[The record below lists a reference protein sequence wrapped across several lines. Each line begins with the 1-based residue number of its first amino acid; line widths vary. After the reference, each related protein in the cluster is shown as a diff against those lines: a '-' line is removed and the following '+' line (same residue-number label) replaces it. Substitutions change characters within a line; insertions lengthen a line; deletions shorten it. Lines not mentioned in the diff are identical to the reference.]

1 MPIFCKRHWLDW
13 TEYLLLL
20 CTGVGTTAAVVS
32 HNAVFAIAP
41 LFLLAG
47 CNLANRQRLQQ
58 TTLAQTSSSL
68 AATEANVAQRLVQVE
83 TQVQDSPS
91 SEAFHQFQQA
101 IIHRNQHILSDAM
114 QRVEDLQQ
122 QVQRCLWEIEHLD
135 FSHIHNETNHLQDR
149 YSQLEWSIKQIHSR
163 LHQIP
168 APSRLEHLE
177 SILTQ
182 LQMETVQIR
191 VGLES
196 VSHETR
202 STIHPLQDQITA
214 LELQLKRLMRTTDLT
229 MVQQEVAEIIKSL
242 TDLVP
247 KKDFLG
253 LTHQFENLQLQQHD
267 LQQAIAMLNEKLR
280 LVDVVGSQSAQFD
293 SLQAEIAQLQT
304 QIDGLMQQAQSG
316 SEQAIVQTVMR
327 QIIHHLP
334 TALDM
339 AALQQQV
346 QVLSSRMDDTEAAL
360 LNTQQQVAQSNRHQL
375 LFDFSTAA
383 DRSGAPSSAPS
394 SGQASQQASQHQALS
409 SLLAQ
414 AQKQVLLVWPWSD
427 QEELDGG
434 LINQLEQL
442 LERQVQVEIG
452 WCHRGDRR
460 EGRWLAP
467 IQQQWKTYPRH
478 RQHLQAMLNQLLP
491 LKQRYAE
498 RFRFKVL
505 GTDENFLV
513 CDRTL
518 AVVGLHSILTQTAVI
533 PTVGMKLQT
542 TDPAVV
548 QRLIQRFYHSQIDN
562 EDAAAFFNRGV
573 TRYDLG
579 DQAGAI
585 ADFTQVIRL
594 YPQDAIAYNNRGLAH
609 YDLGNFAQALAD
621 LSQAIQCQP
630 YQIVPY
636 CNQGK
641 IQMEQGNWTAALNS
655 FDAVIEMK
663 PDSPIAW
670 FYRGRIYQQQGHLSS
685 AIADISRAISQ
696 TPDQAFLYC
705 YRSAIYQHLGRVGD
719 AIADLEQAANCFLAQ
734 QDEVNA
740 ARIHRALEQLK
751 HKASLRPLPSFMPHV
766 PQAKS
771 RSKVINS

>member
-1 MPIFCKRHWLDW
+1 MPIFRKRHWLDW

-20 CTGVGTTAAVVS
+20 GTGVGTTAAVVS
-32 HNAVFAIAP
+32 QNVVFAIAP
-41 LFLLAG
+41 LSLLAG
-47 CNLANRQRLQQ
+47 CNIANRQRLQQ
-58 TTLAQTSSSL
+58 RTLTQTSSSL

-83 TQVQDSPS
+83 AQVQDSPS

-101 IIHRNQHILSDAM
+101 VIHRNQHLLSDAM
-114 QRVEDLQQ
+114 HRVEDLQQ
-122 QVQRCLWEIEHLD
+122 QVQRCLWEINHLD
-135 FSHIHNETNHLQDR
+135 FSHIHHETNHLQDR

-177 SILTQ
+177 SVLTQ

-202 STIHPLQDQITA
+202 NTIHPLQDQITA

-293 SLQAEIAQLQT
+293 KLQADVAQLQT
-304 QIDGLMQQAQSG
+304 QLDGLMQQAQSG

-346 QVLSSRMDDTEAAL
+346 QVLSSRMDDTEAEL
-360 LNTQQQVAQSNRHQL
+360 LNTKQQFAQTHHHQL
-375 LFDFSTAA
+375 LFDFSIATNEAEA
-383 DRSGAPSSAPS
+383 DPSTQSTS
-394 SGQASQQASQHQALS
+394 NQTLS

-427 QEELDGG
+427 QEELDDS
-434 LINQLEQL
+434 LISQLEQL

-467 IQQQWKTYPRH
+467 IQQQWRTYPRH
-478 RQHLQAMLNQLLP
+478 RQHLQSMLNQLLP
-491 LKQRYAE
+491 LKQRYAD

-518 AVVGLHSILTQTAVI
+518 AVLGLHSILTRTSVI

-542 TDPAVV
+542 TNPTVV
-548 QRLIQRFYHSQIDN
+548 QRLIQRFYHSQIDH

-585 ADFTQVIRL
+585 ADFSQVIRL
-594 YPQDAIAYNNRGLAH
+594 YPQDAVAYNNRGLAH

-621 LSQAIQCQP
+621 LNQAIQCQP

-641 IQMEQGNWTAALNS
+641 IQMEQGNWAAALTS
-655 FDAVIEMK
+655 FAAAIEMN
-663 PDSPIAW
+663 SNSAIAW
-670 FYRGRIYQQQGHLSS
+670 FYRSRIYQQQGHFSS

-696 TPDQAFLYC
+696 APDQAFLYC
-705 YRSAIYQHLGRVGD
+705 YRSAIYQQVSRMGD
-719 AIADLEQAANCFLAQ
+719 AIADLEHAVDCFVAQ

-740 ARIHRALEQLK
+740 ARIHRTLNHLRQQVSR
-751 HKASLRPLPSFMPHV
+751 HPLRPRAPH
-766 PQAKS
+766 AKP
-771 RSKVINS
+771 RSKVTNS

>member
-1 MPIFCKRHWLDW
+1 MLIFRKRHWLDW
-13 TEYLLLL
+13 TEYILLF
-20 CTGVGTTAAVVS
+20 CTGVGTTAAVAL
-32 HNAVFAIAP
+32 HNLVFAIAP
-41 LFLLAG
+41 LALLAG
-47 CNLANRQRLQQ
+47 CNIVNRQRLQQ
-58 TTLAQTSSSL
+58 ATLAQTSSSL
-68 AATEANVAQRLVQVE
+68 AVTEANVTQRLVQVE

-101 IIHRNQHILSDAM
+101 VIHRNQQILSDAM
-114 QRVEDLQQ
+114 HRVEDVQQ
-122 QVQRCLWEIEHLD
+122 QVQRCLWEIDHLD
-135 FSHIHNETNHLQDR
+135 FSHIHHETSNLQDR
-149 YSQLEWSIKQIHSR
+149 YSHLEWNIKQIHSR

-202 STIHPLQDQITA
+202 NTIHPLQDQITT

-280 LVDVVGSQSAQFD
+280 LVNVVGSQSAQFD

-304 QIDGLMQQAQSG
+304 QLNGLMQQAQSS

-346 QVLSSRMDDTEAAL
+346 QVLSSRVDDTEAAL
-360 LNTQQQVAQSNRHQL
+360 LNTQQQVAQSNQHQL
-375 LFDFSTAA
+375 LFDFSSVA
-383 DRSGAPSSAPS
+383 DRAGADASSH
-394 SGQASQQASQHQALS
+394 ASRQLS
-409 SLLAQ
+409 PNQTLRSLLAQ
-414 AQKQVLLVWPWSD
+414 AQKQVLLVWPWFD
-427 QEELDGG
+427 QEDLDDG
-434 LINQLEQL
+434 LISQLEQL

-467 IQQQWKTYPRH
+467 IQQQWQTYPRH
-478 RQHLQAMLNQLLP
+478 RRHLQSMLNQLLP
-491 LKQRYAE
+491 LKQRYAD

-518 AVVGLHSILTQTAVI
+518 AILGLHSILTQTAVI

-542 TDPAVV
+542 TDPTVV
-548 QRLIQRFYHSQIDN
+548 QRLIQRFYHSQIDD

-594 YPQDAIAYNNRGLAH
+594 YPQDAVAYNNRGLAH
-609 YDLGNFAQALAD
+609 YDLGNLAQALAD
-621 LSQAIQCQP
+621 LNQAIQCQP

-670 FYRGRIYQQQGHLSS
+670 FYRGRIYQQQGHFSS
-685 AIADISRAISQ
+685 AIADLSRAIDQ
-696 TPDQAFLYC
+696 APDQAFLYC
-705 YRSAIYQHLGRVGD
+705 YRSAIYQHVGRIGD
-719 AIADLEQAANCFLAQ
+719 AIADLEQAVACFIAR

-740 ARIHRALEQLK
+740 ARIQRTLNHLRQQ
-751 HKASLRPLPSFMPHV
+751 ASLRPLHPLMPNTA
-766 PQAKS
+766 PRTKS
-771 RSKVINS
+771 RSKVINSSQ

>member
-1 MPIFCKRHWLDW
+1 MLIFRKRHWLDW
-13 TEYLLLL
+13 TEYILLLL
-20 CTGVGTTAAVVS
+20 TGIGITLAVVS
-32 HNAVFAIAP
+32 YNVVFAIAP

-47 CNLANRQRLQQ
+47 CNIANRQRLQQ
-58 TTLAQTSSSL
+58 RTLAQASSSL
-68 AATEANVAQRLVQVE
+68 AATEATVTQRLVQVE

-114 QRVEDLQQ
+114 HRVEDLQQ
-122 QVQRCLWEIEHLD
+122 QVQRCLWEIDHLD
-135 FSHIHNETNHLQDR
+135 FSHIHNETHHLQDR
-149 YSQLEWSIKQIHSR
+149 YSQLEWRIKQIHSR

-177 SILTQ
+177 SVLTQ

-196 VSHETR
+196 VSYETR
-202 STIHPLQDQITA
+202 NTIHPLQDQITT

-267 LQQAIAMLNEKLR
+267 LQEAIAMLNEKLR
-280 LVDVVGSQSAQFD
+280 LVDVVGVQSVQFD

-304 QIDGLMQQAQSG
+304 QLDGLMQQAQSG
-316 SEQAIVQTVMR
+316 SQQAIVQTVMQ
-327 QIIHHLP
+327 QIFHHVP

-346 QVLSSRMDDTEAAL
+346 QVLSSRIDDTESEL
-360 LNTQQQVAQSNRHQL
+360 LNTKQQFAQTHHHQL
-375 LFDFSTAA
+375 LFDFSTVTNEAAA
-383 DRSGAPSSAPS
+383 DPSTRSTSNQTLP
-394 SGQASQQASQHQALS
+394 
-409 SLLAQ
+409 SLLVQ

-427 QEELDGG
+427 QEALDDG
-434 LINQLEQL
+434 LISQLEQL

-467 IQQQWKTYPRH
+467 IQQQWQTYPRH
-478 RQHLQAMLNQLLP
+478 RRHLQAVLNQLLP
-491 LKQRYAE
+491 LKQRYAD

-518 AVVGLHSILTQTAVI
+518 AVLGLHSILTQTAVI

-542 TDPAVV
+542 TDPTVV
-548 QRLIQRFYHSQIDN
+548 QRLIQRFYHSQIDDG
-562 EDAAAFFNRGV
+562 DAAAFFNRGV

-594 YPQDAIAYNNRGLAH
+594 YPQDAVAYNNRGLAH
-609 YDLGNFAQALAD
+609 YDLGNLAQALAD

-641 IQMEQGNWTAALNS
+641 IQMEQGNWAAALTT
-655 FDAVIEMK
+655 FDAAIEIN
-663 PDSPIAW
+663 PNSPIAW
-670 FYRGRIYQQQGHLSS
+670 FYRGRIYQRQGHFSS
-685 AIADISRAISQ
+685 AIADLSRAIDQ
-696 TPDQAFLYC
+696 APDQAFLYC
-705 YRSAIYQHLGRVGD
+705 YRSAIYQQVGRIGD
-719 AIADLEQAANCFLAQ
+719 AIADLEQAVACFTAQ

-740 ARIHRALEQLK
+740 ARIHRTLNHLR
-751 HKASLRPLPSFMPHV
+751 HNASLRPLQPLMSHPSPRT
-766 PQAKS
+766 KS